1 MADEVKRTFDLTD
14 ADYERSIGI
23 MVLHQKASASFLQR
37 TMSLGY
43 NAAASL
49 MERAEKDG
57 FVSRAANSGKRNVLI
72 GLPEIAKLRA
82 DLANAGAV
90 MVEALIERLHLCDD
104 EARKIADRISGPIGQ
119 PNRCPDG
126 VQVLEDAET
135 IIRAAIRALSTL
147 SPIAAAAEIMRG
159 VKRDEDDAFNKADW
173 FWRTMDP
180 DDCGDS
186 PHEAVNR
193 AMLGMF
199 CVCEIASSYRGPTR
213 YGFIAPVL
221 DSESDDEEF
230 VHFATHEEAMQAAK
244 ARALAE
250 QEKADE

>member
-90 MVEALIERLHLCDD
+90 MVEAALRLPAYDSDGDPAGQFDHHVFVRRDD
-104 EARKIADRISGPIGQ
+104 
-119 PNRCPDG
+119 
-126 VQVLEDAET
+126 L
-135 IIRAAIRALSTL
+135 RALSTL
-147 SPIAAAAEIMRG
+147 SPIAAAAARVLIPVFEE
-159 VKRDEDDAFNKADW
+159 KHRDYMTAKGRNPADY
-173 FWRTMDP
+173 
-180 DDCGDS
+180 
-186 PHEAVNR
+186 H
-193 AMLGMF
+193 
-199 CVCEIASSYRGPTR
+199 SSYSM
-213 YGFIAPVL
+213 AVQDL
-221 DSESDDEEF
+221 
-230 VHFATHEEAMQAAK
+230 
-244 ARALAE
+244 RALAE
-250 QEKADE
+250 QEKADD